1 MLWAEDYELQTTA
14 LSRLTRIHSYAILC
28 LHLYR
33 AASSMAEQA
42 PLKRKVQG
50 STPWQPTSVE
60 SAEHP
65 RGCSADSYPIL
76 ITFPCFLPPKM
87 ISYK

>member
-1 MLWAEDYELQTTA
+1 MRWAEDYELQTTA

-28 LHLYR
+28 LHLYW

-50 STPWQPTSVE
+50 STPWQPTSHSISDE
-60 SAEHP
+60 RYLNLILP
-65 RGCSADSYPIL
+65 KKFRADTNVSRML
-76 ITFPCFLPPKM
+76 
-87 ISYK
+87 

>member
-1 MLWAEDYELQTTA
+1 VRWAEDYELWTTA
-14 LSRLTRIHSYAILC
+14 LSRLTQIHSYAILC

-50 STPWQPTSVE
+50 STPWQPTFYPHHLLK
-60 SAEHP
+60 HP
-65 RGCSADSYPIL
+65 TLTSLLFAFL
-76 ITFPCFLPPKM
+76 I
-87 ISYK
+87 